1 MTLEIKQGLFKFDF
15 IDYHA
20 VLGVPIDASIDEIS
34 KRYRFYLARRLHP
47 DSNAK
52 KSDAEKKMA
61 TELFSKL
68 VSPAYTKLSHDRE
81 KAEYGV
87 LLGMMGKRLIQ
98 EQNKVELQSEK
109 AKQLAK
115 AGGDLDNAY
124 RNAVNELGKNQYDS
138 LTEVPNIIGE
148 ISELNLVY
156 LLRKVGKT
164 TRPPAPASPPPP
176 PPSAVGAAAAK
187 SPAPISSP
195 AQKSLLDDYCR
206 RAEQLMN
213 LNDLVRAKVELQA
226 ALKINPN
233 SSLVHA
239 LMGMVYLKQNQPKV
253 AKPHIDKAL
262 ALNPQE
268 PIALE
273 AKRKLDPHAA
283 PPGKPAAGAKA
294 TPPPKSPGGGKAAP
308 PGKPGQKPD
317 DKSGGGG
324 LFGGLFG
331 GGKKK

>member
-1 MTLEIKQGLFKFDF
+1 MALEIKQGLFKFDF
-15 IDYHA
+15 TDYHA

-98 EQNKVELQSEK
+98 EQNKVELQSEV

-115 AGGDLDNAY
+115 SGGDLDTAY

-138 LTEVPNIIGE
+138 LTEVPHIIGE

-164 TRPPAPASPPPP
+164 ARPSAPPPPP

-187 SPAPISSP
+187 SPAPVSSH
-195 AQKSLLDDYCR
+195 AQQSLMDDYCR
-206 RAEQLMN
+206 RAEELIN

-233 SSLVHA
+233 SSRTHG

-273 AKRKLDPHAA
+273 AKRKLDPQAA
-283 PPGKPAAGAKA
+283 HPAKPAAGAKA
-294 TPPPKSPGGGKAAP
+294 TPPPKATGGGKGAP
-308 PGKPGQKPD
+308 PPKSGQKPD